1 VATKIVVDTS
11 VLIKWIKT
19 RDEEFHREALSL
31 LEIIER
37 DRLEIIVPALLL
49 YEVGNLLLRKTRL
62 ASDAVAAALDHV
74 LNLPIT
80 VVNPEPALL
89 RRAARLGRGLEL
101 TFYDSSFLAVA
112 EEVDGLFITADR
124 RLFNAARRL
133 PRVRHLSAV
142 GSSLER

>member
-62 ASDAVAAALDHV
+62 ASNAVAAALDHV